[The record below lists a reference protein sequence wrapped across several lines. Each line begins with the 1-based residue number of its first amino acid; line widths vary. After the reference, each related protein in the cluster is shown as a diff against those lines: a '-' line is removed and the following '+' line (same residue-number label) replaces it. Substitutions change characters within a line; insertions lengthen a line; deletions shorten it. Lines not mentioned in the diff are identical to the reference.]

1 MTARSGAVIVCH
13 ACARAARSTRRV
25 RCPVFIRRG
34 AAREKVASM
43 SEALARIL
51 VADDEADL
59 RALLQRYLSHQGYAV
74 RTVDSAAP
82 LDKLLARERFDV
94 LVLDVMMPGEDGLS
108 ICRRLR
114 AQGETIPIVMLT
126 ARGDP
131 LDRIIGLEM
140 GADDY
145 LPKPFNPRELLARI
159 QALVRRQRVLGA
171 HIGPTPEGA
180 TIAFGAHVL
189 RIAERRLERGG
200 QDVPLTTGEF
210 ALLQALALNPNRPL
224 GRDRLM
230 ELARGRE
237 HEATDRSVDVQVMRL
252 RKLIEADPANPR
264 HIQTV
269 WGVGYVFVPEACADP
284 VKSK

>member
-1 MTARSGAVIVCH
+1 MDGETPRPG
-13 ACARAARSTRRV
+13 TRRYD
-25 RCPVFIRRG
+25 RCTMTEP
-34 AAREKVASM
+34 
-43 SEALARIL
+43 LARIL

-59 RALLQRYLSHQGYAV
+59 RALLQRYLTDQGYAV
-74 RTVDSAAP
+74 RTVDGGAP

-145 LPKPFNPRELLARI
+145 LPKPFNPRELLARV

-171 HIGPTPEGA
+171 HIGPLA
-180 TIAFGAHVL
+180 TDTVVSFGDFTLHL
-189 RIAERRLERGG
+189 GERRLERRVDGEL
-200 QDVPLTTGEF
+200 QDVALTTGEF
-210 ALLQALALNPNRPL
+210 TLLQALAQHPNRPL
-224 GRDRLM
+224 GRDRLI
-230 ELARGRE
+230 ELARGRD
-237 HEATDRSVDVQVMRL
+237 HEATDRSIDVQVMRL
-252 RKLIEADPANPR
+252 RRLIEADPAQPR

-269 WGVGYVFVPEACADP
+269 WGVGYVFVPDGKAAA
-284 VKSK
+284 KTS